1 MFTAAWINQLWRTTM
16 FAAPTKTETPVSE
29 IRRKAELMTLQ
40 AIDALRQVAP
50 EVAPVFERGGA
61 RAMIE
66 DQYVSILEGEGV
78 RWEGRL

>member
-1 MFTAAWINQLWRTTM
+1 M